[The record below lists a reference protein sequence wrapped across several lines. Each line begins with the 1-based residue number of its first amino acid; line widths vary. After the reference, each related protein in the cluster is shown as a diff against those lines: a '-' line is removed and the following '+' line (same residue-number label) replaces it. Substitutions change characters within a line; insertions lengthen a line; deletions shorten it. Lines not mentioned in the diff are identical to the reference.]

1 MSSARESVKAGL
13 VLRKNEPS
21 ESARSKA
28 LGTSIENSGYRGFIR
43 LTIRA
48 MRTKIEHGGLRIN
61 SLRPPSLRDTPGTLM
76 PAKRRRDISTPTKL
90 PIHCQQSLRRRQESP
105 EVPVR

>member
-1 MSSARESVKAGL
+1 
-13 VLRKNEPS
+13 
-21 ESARSKA
+21 
-28 LGTSIENSGYRGFIR
+28 
-43 LTIRA
+43 
-48 MRTKIEHGGLRIN
+48 LRIN
-61 SLRPPSLRDTPGTLM
+61 SLRPPSLPDTPGTLM